1 MPGMNWKRLS
11 VLACAVALSPVTA
24 LLAQDLPSQGIV
36 RITDRGV
43 KPAGMQ
49 LPGQYHAMSAAAVGG
64 NSYSDFHGDCPEC
77 YGGGKHGGF
86 GKSGT
91 GLFKER
97 YCTHSPDHGFSVPG
111 KWPIH
116 RRGVQYTSF
125 YPHTWAGMEGP
136 ATGVVPQYP
145 MVYMP
150 TDTTQLGFYYQHVPF
165 WQPQPNPMPAR
176 PIPAQWHHYAPTV
189 YASEWGNAY
198 HKGGMD
204 GAYCPPGVN
213 GTIVTTSPTP
223 IVTSPTP
230 AQPAPAVA
238 APVEAPKP
246 LPPGPDGA

>member
-24 LLAQDLPSQGIV
+24 LLAQDLPTAGVV

-43 KPAGMQ
+43 KNVGMQ
-49 LPGQYHAMSAAAVGG
+49 VPGQYHAMPAAAMMGQPSG
-64 NSYSDFHGDCPEC
+64 SFSGDCPEC
-77 YGGGKHGGF
+77 YGGGKRGGM
-86 GKSGT
+86 GGSGS
-91 GLFKER
+91 FKER

-136 ATGVVPQYP
+136 AAADAPQYP

-150 TDTTQLGFYYQHVPF
+150 TDTTQLGFYSQHVPF
-165 WQPQPNPMPAR
+165 WQPQPNPMPRR
-176 PIPAQWHHYAPTV
+176 PIPAQWHNYAPTV
-189 YASEWGNAY
+189 YASDWGNSY
-198 HKGGMD
+198 YKGGMN
-204 GAYCPPGVN
+204 GGYCPAAID
-213 GTIVTTSPTP
+213 GTTISTSPTP
-223 IVTSPTP
+223 MA
-230 AQPAPAVA
+230 AQPAPAEA
-238 APVEAPKP
+238 IPEAPKP

>member
-1 MPGMNWKRLS
+1 MPGMNWKRIS

-24 LLAQDLPSQGIV
+24 LLAQDLPSQGVV

-49 LPGQYHAMSAAAVGG
+49 IPGQYHALSSAAMMG
-64 NSYSDFHGDCPEC
+64 NGNAYYGGDCPEC
-77 YGGGKHGGF
+77 YGYGGKHGGF

-91 GLFKER
+91 FKER

-136 ATGVVPQYP
+136 ATGEVPVYP
-145 MVYMP
+145 MAYMP
-150 TDTTQLGFYYQHVPF
+150 TDTTQLGFYHQHVPF

-189 YASEWGNAY
+189 YASDWGNAFY
-198 HKGGMD
+198 KGGMSGANCPVVMD
-204 GAYCPPGVN
+204 G
-213 GTIVTTSPTP
+213 TTTTVTPTP
-223 IVTSPTP
+223 ITT
-230 AQPAPAVA
+230 QPAPAQA
-238 APVEAPKP
+238 EPEAPKP